1 MEHFNRF
8 LIITMQKKNIINCPK
23 CNAEID
29 INSAIFTK
37 LQEQFT
43 AEMQDK
49 LAKSQ
54 KEIEE
59 KAAFDLSQQAKKFE
73 EEKKQFEKLSLEKE
87 KQIKLEAENKLK
99 TEKEKLEKSILE
111 NYEYQIKELELENQR
126 RKEENKSLKEK
137 ELAILQLEKQLEE
150 KSEELQLTVEKQL
163 LEKQK
168 EIEEKARKKERDSF
182 DLERR
187 QLLKQIEDNK
197 NLAEEMKRKAEQGSM
212 QLQGEVQEIA
222 LEELLSSSYPF
233 DIIQEVPKGVRGAD
247 SIQTV
252 RNELQQNCGSIVY
265 ESKRTKNF
273 SDNWIEKLK
282 QDQLDCKADIAI
294 LVTQA
299 LPNDVERFTFRDGVW
314 ICSFSEVKS
323 LSFILRDSLI
333 RIHSV
338 KTAETNKGNK
348 MELLYNY
355 LTSAEFVQNIKL
367 IVENYDE
374 MVKQLNSERKAM
386 EKIWAQR
393 EKQILVVQKNLAALF
408 GSIKGIAGKELESSK
423 VLELPDVE
431 LDEEK

>member
-1 MEHFNRF
+1 
-8 LIITMQKKNIINCPK
+8 MQKKNIINCYN

-37 LQEQFT
+37 LQEQFAT
-43 AEMQDK
+43 EMQDK
-49 LAKSQ
+49 LKRSQ

-73 EEKKQFEKLSLEKE
+73 EEKKQFEMLGLEKE
-87 KQIKLEAENKLK
+87 KQIKLEAEANLK

-111 NYEYQIKELELENQR
+111 NYECQIKALELENQK

-137 ELAILQLEKQLEE
+137 ELAILQLEIQLKE
-150 KSEELQLTVEKQL
+150 KSEELQLTVEKKL

-168 EIEEKARKKERDSF
+168 EIEDKAREKERANF
-182 DLERR
+182 ELEKL

-197 NLAEEMKRKAEQGSM
+197 KLAEEMKRKAEQGSM

-247 SIQTV
+247 SIQIV
-252 RNELQQNCGSIVY
+252 RNELQQDCGSIVY

-273 SDNWIEKLK
+273 SNDWIDKLK
-282 QDQLDCKADIAI
+282 QDQLSCKADLAV
-294 LVTQA
+294 LVTQT
-299 LPNDVERFTFRDGVW
+299 LPNDVERFTFRDGIW
-314 ICSFSEVKS
+314 ICSFNEVKS

-355 LTSAEFVQNIKL
+355 LTSNEFVQNIKR
-367 IVENYDE
+367 IVENYDG
-374 MVKQLNSERKAM
+374 MLNQLNSEKKAM
-386 EKIWAQR
+386 IKIWAQR
-393 EKQILVVQKNLAALF
+393 EKQIWVVQENLAALF
-408 GSIKGIAGKELESSK
+408 GSIKGIAGKELENSK
-423 VLELPDVE
+423 VLELPDLVF
-431 LDEEK
+431 DEGEE

>member
-1 MEHFNRF
+1 MQKRN
-8 LIITMQKKNIINCPK
+8 IITCPE
-23 CNAEID
+23 CQAEID

-37 LQEQFT
+37 LQEQFAT
-43 AEMQDK
+43 EMQDK
-49 LAKSQ
+49 LKRSQ

-73 EEKKQFEKLSLEKE
+73 EEKKQFEMLSLEKE
-87 KQIKLEAENKLK
+87 KQIKLEAEANLK

-111 NYEYQIKELELENQR
+111 NYECQIKALELENQK

-137 ELAILQLEKQLEE
+137 ELAILQLEIQLKE

-168 EIEEKARKKERDSF
+168 EIEEKAREKERANF
-182 DLERR
+182 ELEKL

-197 NLAEEMKRKAEQGSM
+197 KLAEEMKRKAEQGSM

-247 SIQTV
+247 SIQIV
-252 RNELQQNCGSIVY
+252 RNELQQDCGSIVY

-273 SDNWIEKLK
+273 SNDWIDKLK
-282 QDQLDCKADIAI
+282 QDQLSCKADLAV
-294 LVTQA
+294 LVTQT

-314 ICSFSEVKS
+314 ICSFNEVKS
-323 LSFILRDSLI
+323 LSFILRDMLI

-348 MELLYNY
+348 MELLYSY
-355 LTSAEFVQNIKL
+355 LTSNEFVQNIKR
-367 IVENYDE
+367 IVENYDG
-374 MVKQLNSERKAM
+374 MLNQLNSEKKAM
-386 EKIWAQR
+386 MKIWAQR
-393 EKQILVVQKNLAALF
+393 EKQIWVVQENLAALF
-408 GSIKGIAGKELESSK
+408 GSIKGIAGKELENSK
-423 VLELPDVE
+423 VLELPDLVF
-431 LDEEK
+431 DEGEE